1 MKNCIRNLLLVV
13 AGILAGVTLT
23 SGAQAA
29 AARLT
34 ATRSNCAVYI
44 DGQRTELTAYMI
56 NDENYVRLRD
66 IGAKVDFNVYWDGTV
81 QIESDK
87 PYTGVAPEKPRPSGT
102 VTLPTDGS
110 QYVPKVGDV
119 IPCDD
124 GTLYTIKDV
133 SRWDANMFSEGP
145 LPPSANTDL
154 RLEQLPRRGTARTG
168 GKALS
173 ESKRRLPLRP
183 QSL

>member
-1 MKNCIRNLLLVV
+1 MICCISLTFFLRFVNKVLVDFPHLIRYVCVAKASKQYQEEVNPMKNRIRNLLLVFT
-13 AGILAGVTLT
+13 GSLAGVTLT

-56 NDENYVRLRD
+56 NNENYVRLRD

-87 PYTGVAPEKPRPSGT
+87 PYTGVAPEESKPSGRR
-102 VTLPTDGS
+102 
-110 QYVPKVGDV
+110 
-119 IPCDD
+119 PCRR
-124 GTLYTIKDV
+124 TAAST
-133 SRWDANMFSEGP
+133 S
-145 LPPSANTDL
+145 
-154 RLEQLPRRGTARTG
+154 PRQAM
-168 GKALS
+168 
-173 ESKRRLPLRP
+173 
-183 QSL
+183 